1 MKPATLEWVQKAE
14 GDWTTANRELR
25 ARNKPNFDAAAFH
38 AQQCAEKYL
47 KARLQE
53 AGVPVQRTHDLVK
66 VAESLTP
73 VPLEL
78 SAMRANLDLLN
89 RYAVE
94 IRYPGAVVPERRIAR
109 DLVSIAGAVRKLVR
123 RELGLPPDRKPKR
136 SPKRKPK

>member
-53 AGVPVQRTHDLVK
+53 AGVPVHRTHDLVK
-66 VAESLTP
+66 VADSLTP

-78 SAMRANLDLLN
+78 AALRAQLDLLN

-94 IRYPGAVVPERRIAR
+94 VRYPGTVVPDRRVAR
-109 DLVSIAGAVRKLVR
+109 VLVNVAGTVRKLVR
-123 RELGLPPDRKPKR
+123 RELGLPPDRRPR
-136 SPKRKPK
+136 QAIRRKRK